1 MVLLPVIRRDGQIID
16 PTAVTLVAAH
26 DGRYQ
31 LPIDRAEQQQFAI
44 YFYLALDILARVIPG
59 HAQAALLPQ

>member
-31 LPIDRAEQQQFAI
+31 QQFAI